1 MTDRS
6 ARTPSE
12 QCCSRWVTAP
22 KFKRSMDFGPSPFI
36 IGQVSTSCFGR
47 HTMFKKSFFSDFFK
61 VTSIFGVAIGLVAC
75 GGGST
80 SETQD
85 CSGASRT
92 PLGNKQYTL
101 VANRNTSSVTVYAVN
116 STNGALNEISGSPF
130 PVTGT
135 NSEPFGVAVNPAA
148 TLAFVSNWGNGN
160 VSVFRIDASN
170 GRLNEVEGSPFSSAD
185 GSTSS
190 WQVLI
195 SPSGKFAYKLNNSTN
210 SISVFAIN
218 NCSGRMTEIA
228 ASPFRVGSAVNLQ
241 EMAMTANGERLY
253 VVAANT
259 SDLYGYQVNT
269 QSGELIEVSGNPYV
283 ISGSYTDWR
292 NQVVLPG
299 PTHIAINP
307 SGTFLYTANV
317 RTKAVSGYAISAS
330 GALTEING
338 SPFEVN
344 NGNYLQQVVF
354 NSAGN
359 GIYVLDANND
369 RVYGYQTDAQTG
381 SLTPMPG
388 SPFGVEPSPTSAVL
402 DITGNYLYITTANS
416 GNTVL
421 GYSISSSDGSLS
433 AVSGSPYAVPNR
445 FPWRITVAKP

>member
-1 MTDRS
+1 MLKN
-6 ARTPSE
+6 
-12 QCCSRWVTAP
+12 Q
-22 KFKRSMDFGPSPFI
+22 KI
-36 IGQVSTSCFGR
+36 
-47 HTMFKKSFFSDFFK
+47 FSQLVK
-61 VTSIFGVAIGLVAC
+61 VASLFGVAILLVAC

-80 SETQD
+80 STTQE

-92 PLGNKQYTL
+92 PLGSTQYTL
-101 VANRNTSSVTVYAVN
+101 VANRNTSSVSVYAVN
-116 STNGALNEISGSPF
+116 STNGALTEISGSPF

-160 VSVFRIDASN
+160 VSVFRIDSSN
-170 GRLNEVEGSPFSSAD
+170 GQLTEVEGSPFSSAD

-195 SPSGKFAYKLNNSTN
+195 SPSGKFAYKLNNSTD

-218 NCSGRMTEIA
+218 NCTGRMTEIA
-228 ASPFRVGSAVNLQ
+228 ASPFRVGAADNLQ

-269 QSGELIEVSGNPYV
+269 VTGALVEVPGNPYL
-283 ISGSYTDWR
+283 ISGGYIDPSPFGGEY
-292 NQVVLPG
+292 VAPA

-307 SGTFLYTANV
+307 SGTFLYTVNV
-317 RTKAVSGYAISAS
+317 GTNAISGYAINAGT

-338 SPFEVN
+338 SPLTVN
-344 NGNYLQQVVF
+344 ASNYLQQVVF

-359 GIYVLDANND
+359 GLYALDINSNA
-369 RVYGYQTDAQTG
+369 VYGYRTDALTG
-381 SLTPMPG
+381 SLTAMSG
-388 SPFGVEPSPTSAVL
+388 SPFSVNGGPMSAVL
-402 DITGNYLYITTANS
+402 DLTGNFLYMTTGNS
-416 GNTVL
+416 GNSVL
-421 GYSISSSDGSLS
+421 AYSISPSDGSLS
-433 AVSGSPYAVPNR
+433 AVAGSPYAATNR
-445 FPWRITVAKP
+445 YPWRITVVKP